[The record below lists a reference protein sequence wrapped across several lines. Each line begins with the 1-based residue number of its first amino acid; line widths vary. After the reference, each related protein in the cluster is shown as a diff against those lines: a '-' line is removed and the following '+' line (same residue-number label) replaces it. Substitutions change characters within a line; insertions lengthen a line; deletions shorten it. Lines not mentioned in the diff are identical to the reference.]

1 MQFTAENAVVS
12 LKWGGWGRDYCILG
26 QAFITLS
33 PISDVFDNIE
43 YFSALNKWFN
53 FDIIEK

>member
-1 MQFTAENAVVS
+1 MERVS
-12 LKWGGWGRDYCILG
+12 CTCNLESVEKELLTTVYSDR
-26 QAFITLS
+26 LS
-33 PISDVFDNIE
+33 LNYPPISDVFDNIE